1 MMQARED
8 GGLDQATVEEVVK
21 KVRKKE
27 KDQILKMKVELV
39 GFTDGL
45 DVGCERKNNHG
56 QCKSLESE
64 QPAG

>member
-8 GGLDQATVEEVVK
+8 GGLDQATAEEVVK
-21 KVRKKE
+21 KERKKE
-27 KDQILKMKVELV
+27 TDQILKMKVELV

-45 DVGCERKNNHG
+45 DVGCETKNNHG
-56 QCKSLESE
+56 QWESFESE